1 MTSAV
6 TIRQNAYALWRSL
19 ADRLALADPVFE
31 ALADAYAE
39 PHRRYHTLVHI
50 LEMLA
55 CLEQSG
61 EPANDPD
68 ALALAVWFHDI
79 VYDTRAPKAANE
91 QASADWLASV
101 STAPAAAPA
110 CQMILHSAH
119 HGPTADPDTRLF
131 CDLDLYRLAGPYAT
145 FLRHGA
151 DVRAEYGWVDD
162 TAWAAGRGE
171 FLHGMLARET
181 IYQTGYWQ
189 ARLEAEAQGNLR
201 RAVAELASD

>member
-1 MTSAV
+1 MTSAAR
-6 TIRQNAYALWRSL
+6 IRQDAYALWRPL
-19 ADRLALADPVFE
+19 ADRLALADSVFD

-39 PHRRYHTLVHI
+39 PHRRYHTLVHL

-55 CLEQSG
+55 CLDQSG
-61 EPANDPD
+61 EPAEDPD
-68 ALALAVWFHDI
+68 ALALAVWFHDV

-101 STAPAAAPA
+101 STAPAATPA

-119 HGPTADPDTRLF
+119 HGPSEDPDTRLF

-145 FLRHGA
+145 FLGHGA

-162 TAWAAGRGE
+162 AAWAAGRGD
-171 FLHGMLARET
+171 FLHGMLARAT
-181 IYQTGYWQ
+181 IYQTEYWH
-189 ARLEAEAQGNLR
+189 ARLEAQAQDNLR
-201 RAVAELASD
+201 RAVAELASA